1 MSFDVTN
8 IPFQFFL
15 YQHIDYLQGWSEE
28 MTTACHVVVAIISRV
43 CPRLISL
50 KGEGVMSLSLSLV
63 IPLFIIYSLD
73 NTDWG
78 HTRRQVSVWRRMT
91 LPFLGIQ
98 VRNESW
104 IYGLPKS
111 SFILVFREQK
121 LNEDSSD
128 QQRAF
133 RVLSLE
139 ESLASMH
146 QSPPLRLDFPKSLIG
161 ICRLCNDRKNAQMT
175 DKTNTK
181 NIPTRITLRDDQ
193 HPGWG
198 TFLQSL
204 LRQPLIMLRFLYQSL
219 FLEMKVLRSSKWM

>member
-1 MSFDVTN
+1 MWLTFLFSSSFISTSITCKDEVKKW
-8 IPFQFFL
+8 PLLVMLLLLLLVESVQDW
-15 YQHIDYLQGWSEE
+15 YHWKEKEWCHSPCRWSSHYALFTLW
-28 MTTACHVVVAIISRV
+28 TTQTEDTQDD
-43 CPRLISL
+43 
-50 KGEGVMSLSLSLV
+50 K
-63 IPLFIIYSLD
+63 
-73 NTDWG
+73 
-78 HTRRQVSVWRRMT
+78 SVWRRMT